1 MYDLALS
8 FAGENRIVAEELA
21 IALRKEGY
29 NIFYDDFEKAELWG
43 KDLSIELPRK
53 YNSAAFCIMLL
64 SNYYLDK
71 MWTTLERQVIISK
84 FLKNKGNDYLLPVR
98 LDGFTEE
105 IPGISELTGYINID
119 SKSQIPYLIELTKR
133 VLSKRLKSI
142 P

>member
-8 FAGENRIVAEELA
+8 FAGENRTIAEALAVALS
-21 IALRKEGY
+21 KEGY

-84 FLKNKGNDYLLPVR
+84 FLENKGNDYLLPVR
-98 LDGFTEE
+98 LDGFTGEV
-105 IPGISELTGYINID
+105 PGISKLTGYISID
-119 SKSQIPYLIELTKR
+119 SKSQIPYLIELTKN
-133 VLSKRLKSI
+133 VLSKRLKGI